1 MPRYIT
7 KAKDGTLLLRF
18 TVRIRDEHGILIAEQ
33 QVNRQA
39 KNQTSESA
47 AEDEARSLRL
57 EIQRTLS
64 AELRQRR
71 PGGVPTWGEAV
82 DLYRESCR
90 ERGTRLDKEE
100 YRLDILKK
108 ELGQYTR
115 LDSITRGTILA
126 WRSSFRQRQTV
137 KRKGRTSPLSPR
149 SVNAY
154 ITNVVAILNHAVD
167 VGLIRGHDLHRRLK
181 LEEPNGE
188 VRVLSRLQVEKLLEG
203 AVAWEAASKRNR
215 VPIRGII
222 AVHYYTAARTG
233 NVLSLRWDQ
242 INAHENVIVW
252 PADEVKNRRRI
263 VAPIPPKLGEILKGI
278 APKKRAEKG
287 TLSGGVFVW
296 GRRWVDIRKA
306 WAGAVQAAN
315 KLLQKAEEPLIPTDL
330 SIYCLRH
337 SRATHLARVATPKAV
352 ADLLGDDVRT
362 VSRRYFAHDLEAVQ
376 EAVKKL
382 DG

>member
-1 MPRYIT
+1 MPRNI
-7 KAKDGTLLLRF
+7 ARAADDTLLLRF
-18 TVRIRDEHGILIAEQ
+18 TVRIRDQDGALIAEK
-33 QVNRQA
+33 QVNRKA
-39 KNQTSESA
+39 KSQTSEHA
-47 AEDEARSLRL
+47 AEIEAAALRA
-57 EIQRTLS
+57 EIEKKLRK
-64 AELRQRR
+64 ELRERR

-82 DLYRESCR
+82 ELYRGSCL

-108 ELGQYTR
+108 EFGASAR
-115 LDSITRGTILA
+115 LESITRAMLLE
-126 WRSSFRQRQTV
+126 WRSDFRRRQAV
-137 KRKGRTSPLSPR
+137 KRGGRKRPLSAR

-154 ITNVVAILNHAVD
+154 LTNIIAIMNHAVD
-167 VGLIRGHDLHRRLK
+167 AGLIPGHDLHRRLK
-181 LEEPNGE
+181 LEEEGRE
-188 VRVLSRLQVEKLLEG
+188 IRALSRLQVEKLLEG
-203 AVAWEAASKRNR
+203 AGAWEAASKRNR

-233 NVLSLRWDQ
+233 NVLSLRRDQ
-242 INAHENVIVW
+242 VDLKRKLITW

-263 VAPIPPKLGEILKGI
+263 VAPIPPKLEEILENF
-278 APKKRAEKG
+278 APSMDRTRG
-287 TLSGGVFVW
+287 LLW

-306 WAGAVQAAN
+306 WSGAVQAAN

-362 VSRRYFAHDLEAVQ
+362 VARRYFAHDLEAVR